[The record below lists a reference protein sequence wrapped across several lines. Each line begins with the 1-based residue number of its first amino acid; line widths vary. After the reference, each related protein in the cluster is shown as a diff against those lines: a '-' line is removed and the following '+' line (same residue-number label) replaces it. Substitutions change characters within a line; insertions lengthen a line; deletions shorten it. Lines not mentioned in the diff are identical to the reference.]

1 MSKLFIDS
9 NSFNIICTNL
19 AKKIIHSKYKPD
31 AILGISR
38 GGCVPGIIIHE
49 YLNYN
54 NIKCQYYVMSAK
66 SYENNK
72 QTDKMF
78 IDMSNY
84 TRESL
89 KKCNN
94 ILIVDDVFDTGLTIM
109 NVCNYLYGLGI
120 KSDKFKIAT
129 PYYKPKNN
137 KTTIIPDFYK
147 EETEEW
153 IVFPHELIGLTEDEI
168 KYKV

>member
-1 MSKLFIDS
+1 
-9 NSFNIICTNL
+9 
-19 AKKIIHSKYKPD
+19 
-31 AILGISR
+31 
-38 GGCVPGIIIHE
+38 
-49 YLNYN
+49 
-54 NIKCQYYVMSAK
+54 MSAK

-94 ILIVDDVFDTGLTIM
+94 ILIVDDIFDTGLTIM

-120 KSDKFKIAT
+120 QSDTFKIAT
-129 PYYKPKNN
+129 PYYKPKKN
-137 KTTIIPDFYK
+137 KTTIIPDYYK

-153 IVFPHELIGLTEDEI
+153 IVFPHELIGLTKDEI

>member
-9 NSFNIICTNL
+9 NSFYIICTNL

-38 GGCVPGIIIHE
+38 GGCVPSIISHE

-54 NIKCQYYVMSAK
+54 NIKCKYYVMSAK

-94 ILIVDDVFDTGLTIM
+94 ILIVDDIFDTGLTIM

-120 KSDKFKIAT
+120 QSDTFKIAT
-129 PYYKPKNN
+129 PYYKPKKN
-137 KTTIIPDFYK
+137 KTTIIPDYYK

-153 IVFPHELIGLTEDEI
+153 IVFPHELIGLTKDEI